1 MQSKWWIGAFV
12 AVGFF
17 LSLTSS
23 TQAQDKKYTIA
34 VIPKGES
41 HSFWKSVRAGAQKAA
56 DEMGVTILW
65 KGPPKEDDRSQQI
78 GLVEQRVSEGVDG
91 IVLAPLDAA
100 GLVDPV
106 ALATRKKI
114 PVVIFDSPLKAEPGK
129 DFVSLVAT
137 DNKKGGELAGEEL
150 ARLLGGKGKVVLLR
164 YNVGS
169 SSTEAREAGFLEA
182 IAKHPG
188 IQVIEKDRYGGA
200 TLNEAQK
207 NAENILDKLREA
219 DGIFCPNESST
230 QAMLN
235 VLRDNGLAG
244 KKKFVGFDTSV
255 ALLNGLKA
263 GHVQALVSQNPI
275 KMGYLGVKSMAQH
288 LKGEKVEPLI
298 DTGCALVTMENLET
312 PEIQDLIKGK

>member
-1 MQSKWWIGAFV
+1 MRIQWLLIT
-12 AVGFF
+12 
-17 LSLTSS
+17 SLVLGLMSNVR
-23 TQAQDKKYTIA
+23 AEDKKYTIA

-56 DEMGVTILW
+56 DEFNVNILW

-91 IVLAPLDAA
+91 ICLAPLDSA

-137 DNKKGGELAGEEL
+137 DNKRGGQLGGEEL
-150 ARLLGGKGKVVLLR
+150 ARILGGKGKVVLFR

-169 SSTEAREAGFLEA
+169 SSTEQREAGFLEA
-182 IAKHPG
+182 LAKFPD
-188 IQVIEKDRYGGA
+188 IQIIEKDRFAGA

-207 NAENILDKLREA
+207 NAENILDKLRDA

-235 VLRDNGLAG
+235 VLRDNNLAG
-244 KKKFVGFDTSV
+244 KKKFVGFDTSI

-263 GHVQALVSQNPI
+263 GHIQGLVSQNPI
-275 KMGYLGVKSMAQH
+275 KMGYLAVKTMTQH
-288 LKGEKVEPLI
+288 LKGEKVEAVI